1 MLICM
6 LMMLPL
12 LPAAEFSD
20 YDITFAK
27 TINDSLMVNDSER
40 FGLDYTGYGYLGD
53 SRTGIYIRAGIQAP
67 FSSLEMIIDNSKEHP
82 GYGTDED
89 TEKIKNI
96 LETSFRFSSAL
107 GPAFRSTISDKMIWY
122 MGLGIS
128 SSIDYANR
136 RGNVMAAVS
145 YIDISIGVSFD
156 AGFRIDL
163 EENTTIRIGMGIETL
178 LFSISFM
185 TYSSGDGGDELLTK
199 PSLVPY
205 IFLPEEM
212 GKKTKALGYISLGH
226 TFRSG
231 RKDTVYSYRT
241 KDRETGNG
249 VLEVIQ

>member
-1 MLICM
+1 M

-12 LPAAEFSD
+12 LPAAEISG

-27 TINDSLMVNDSER
+27 TINDSLMVNDSEK

-82 GYGTDED
+82 GYTTDED
-89 TEKIKNI
+89 TEKIRNM
-96 LETSFRFSSAL
+96 LETSFRFSSAM

-122 MGLGIS
+122 MGLGLS
-128 SSIDYANR
+128 SSLDYANR

-163 EENTTIRIGMGIETL
+163 EENTTIRIGMSIETL

-185 TYSSGDGGDELLTK
+185 TYSSGDGGDELLAGHFHGVVE
-199 PSLVPY
+199 L
-205 IFLPEEM
+205 
-212 GKKTKALGYISLGH
+212 ALGECGVDHGEGGGFVGVEGAFGGGGGVPFRGFGHGFELLGKV
-226 TFRSG
+226 TFRFHNS
-231 RKDTVYSYRT
+231 
-241 KDRETGNG
+241 
-249 VLEVIQ
+249 LF